1 MEDVGKGLA
10 RDWDSICDCVRVFQF
25 EIVIGKK
32 EFDGSKFCIRQVEI
46 GLTQS
51 PLKLWATVVAL
62 QNNKTT
68 ITKTTIK
75 KCKLQRATA
84 KCLYLPIVEF
94 RLFSEFYTSLRPYH
108 AFHRQSF

>member
-51 PLKLWATVVAL
+51 PLKSIVYRKEV
-62 QNNKTT
+62 K
-68 ITKTTIK
+68 IFCPSYIY
-75 KCKLQRATA
+75 A
-84 KCLYLPIVEF
+84 KIDL
-94 RLFSEFYTSLRPYH
+94 S
-108 AFHRQSF
+108 